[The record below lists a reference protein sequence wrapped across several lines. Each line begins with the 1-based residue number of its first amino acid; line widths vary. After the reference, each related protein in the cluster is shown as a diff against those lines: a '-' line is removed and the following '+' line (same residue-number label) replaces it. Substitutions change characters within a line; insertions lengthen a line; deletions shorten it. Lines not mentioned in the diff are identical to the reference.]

1 MKIPFAV
8 WSAIIA
14 LGVYG
19 ALVGLAYRD
28 FGHLDLLPHRG
39 IQIGAVWLGLVVL
52 VAIGNAVRKAFTA
65 RPADIPT
72 DVARE
77 LDSHPE
83 QH

>member
-14 LGVYG
+14 LGVYA
-19 ALVGLAYRD
+19 ALVGLAYRN
-28 FGHLDLLPHRG
+28 FGHLDLLPHRA

-52 VAIGNAVRKAFTA
+52 VAIGQALRKAFTS

-83 QH
+83 